1 MPNHPSVIARP
12 TETGFAGREWLVI
25 AAICD
30 CNRVAITV
38 MDDYDPANTEAGDDE
53 ATATGPNWQ
62 ALVPVVAHA
71 LMERTG
77 LTLSGMCTVGSTK
90 DPEARAALTTEA
102 VNLVY
107 ALADSALTRS
117 RNANPKEAS

>member
-1 MPNHPSVIARP
+1 MPNHPPVISSPAEP
-12 TETGFAGREWLVI
+12 GSAAREWLVI

-30 CNRVAITV
+30 CNKVAITV
-38 MDDYDPANTEAGDDE
+38 MDDYDPATTEAGENE
-53 ATATGPNWQ
+53 ATATGPNWRD
-62 ALVPVVAHA
+62 LVPVVARD

-77 LTLSGMCTVGSTK
+77 LTLSGMCTVGSTE
-90 DPEARAALTTEA
+90 DPDARAALTTEA